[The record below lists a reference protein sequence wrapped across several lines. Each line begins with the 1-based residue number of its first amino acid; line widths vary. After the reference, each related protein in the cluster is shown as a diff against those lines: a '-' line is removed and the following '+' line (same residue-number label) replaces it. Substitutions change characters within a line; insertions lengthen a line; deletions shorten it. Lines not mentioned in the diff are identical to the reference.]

1 MDPVNL
7 VFYAAV
13 CGTLAAV
20 APMGKSRLIRGL
32 FGIVVGLFA
41 SGVLP
46 HLKSFF
52 GI

>member
-20 APMGKSRLIRGL
+20 APQGKSRVIRGV

-41 SGVLP
+41 AGILP
-46 HLKSFF
+46 FLK
-52 GI
+52 GLLGL

>member
-20 APMGKSRLIRGL
+20 APMGKSRVIRGI

-46 HLKSFF
+46 YLK
-52 GI
+52 GLIGL

>member
-20 APMGKSRLIRGL
+20 APQGKSRVIRGV
-32 FGIVVGLFA
+32 FGIFVGLFA
-41 SGVLP
+41 AGLLP
-46 HLKSFF
+46 YLKSLF
-52 GI
+52 GL